1 MNKNVNIILKGGLGN
16 QLFQFFTAYFLSKKL
31 RMNLTVDIS
40 NYKNNNNNNSQFKLL
55 NLLKTNK
62 NYFKKYKENFF
73 LRKLKK
79 IYYLFFFNNFEE
91 NNAFSYSKA
100 FEKLDDNKNINLI
113 GFFQSEKYF
122 HANRNEIIRILNFNK
137 NKRAQNRE
145 LASKIL
151 NSQSVAIHIRGGDY
165 INFEKENPGFGTL
178 SKLYYKRAI
187 KIIAKNLNN
196 FNIYIFTDDKSY
208 FSKKNFLNSYRH
220 TLVESGSD
228 INDLYLMS
236 LCKNFI
242 ISNSTYSWW
251 GAFLSLHSK
260 KIIISPKKWKYL
272 DSKKNNYYR
281 YRYYI

>member
-1 MNKNVNIILKGGLGN
+1 MNKIVNIILKGGLGN

-31 RMNLTVDIS
+31 KMNLVVDVS
-40 NYKNNNNNNSQFKLL
+40 NYKNNNSRQFQLL

-79 IYYLFFFNNFEE
+79 IYHLFFFNNFAE

-122 HANRNEIIRILNFNK
+122 HANRNEIIKILNFNK

-145 LASKIL
+145 LAFKIL

-165 INFEKENPGFGTL
+165 VNFGKENPGYGVL
-178 SKLYYKRAI
+178 SKFYYKKAI
-187 KIIAKNLNN
+187 KIIAKTFNN
-196 FNIYIFTDDKSY
+196 FNIFIFTDDKSY
-208 FSKKNFLNSYRH
+208 FFKNNFLNTYKH
-220 TLVESGSD
+220 TLVNSGSD
-228 INDLYLMS
+228 IKDLYLMS

-242 ISNSTYSWW
+242 ISNSSYSWW
-251 GAFLSLHSK
+251 GAFLSIYK
-260 KIIISPKKWKYL
+260 NKIIISPHKWKLL
-272 DSKKNNYYR
+272 DSNRANYYR

>member
-1 MNKNVNIILKGGLGN
+1 VNKNVNIILKGGLGN

-31 RMNLTVDIS
+31 KMNLAVDVS
-40 NYKNNNNNNSQFKLL
+40 NYKNNNYRQFQLL

-62 NYFKKYKENFF
+62 NYFKKFKENFF

-79 IYYLFFFNNFEE
+79 IYHLFFFNNFEE

-151 NSQSVAIHIRGGDY
+151 NSQSVAMHIRGGDY
-165 INFEKENPGFGTL
+165 INFEKENPGLGIL
-178 SKLYYKRAI
+178 SKLYYKKAI

-208 FSKKNFLNSYRH
+208 FFKKNFLNSYKC
-220 TLVESGSD
+220 TLVDSGSD

-236 LCKNFI
+236 LCKHFI

-251 GAFLSLHSK
+251 GAFLSIYRK
-260 KIIISPKKWKYL
+260 KIIISPKKWKLL
-272 DSKKNNYYR
+272 DSNRDNYYQ
-281 YRYYI
+281 YRHYI